1 MQLRISNLKYYLLMC
16 WLIFPSAFAGLKVV
30 YPNIDGIGAESI
42 GYSVL
47 KLALEKSGQAH
58 ELSVYGPT
66 VNQQR
71 ARDLV
76 EQGQLSLFDTGF
88 QEGLDQRFDPIYL
101 PIDRGILGWRL
112 FIIHKDN
119 QEKFANIKSLKDLQQ
134 YIAGQGKGWGDIVV
148 IENAGIKVKTA
159 GKIPSLI
166 KMVGG
171 KRFDFFPLGANEV
184 YSFLDKFGGNDPN
197 LVIDTNVVL
206 VYPYGRFF
214 YVKKDDKSL
223 AEAIRS
229 GMEKALADG
238 SLQKM
243 LESHKYFK
251 DAFSTAKLKERVRID
266 IDTPNLSDGFKS
278 IDEKWWFNP

>member
-1 MQLRISNLKYYLLMC
+1 MTFSFNVVKLFLICCLFGLQTAYSSLK
-16 WLIFPSAFAGLKVV
+16 IV

-47 KLALEKSGQAH
+47 KLALEKSGQVFD
-58 ELSVYGPT
+58 LSVYGPT

-71 ARDLV
+71 ARELV

-88 QEGLDQRFDPIYL
+88 QVGLEQRFDPVYL

-119 QEKFANIKSLKDLQQ
+119 QEKFGNIKSLKDLQQ
-134 YIAGQGKGWGDIVV
+134 YVAGQGKGWGDIVV

-184 YSFLDKFGGNDPN
+184 YSFLEKFGGSDPN

-214 YVKKDDKSL
+214 YVKKGDTEL
-223 AEAIRS
+223 ANLIHQ
-229 GMEKALADG
+229 GMEKALSDG

-243 LESHKYFK
+243 LETHKYFK
-251 DAFSTAKLKERVRID
+251 DAFTRAKLKERVRID
-266 IDTPNLSDGFKS
+266 IETPNLSEGFKN
-278 IDEKWWFNP
+278 IDDKWWFKP